1 MQPMTEAVSQPAGRA
16 VRARDSACFAIVW
29 LQKADVAM
37 EQQVLQVVNA
47 HDGVIEARVARDAPL
62 ILMVDYDPLRVR
74 ASRLLEVMS
83 GFGVRARLVG
93 C

>member
-37 EQQVLQVVNA
+37 EQQVLQVVN
-47 HDGVIEARVARDAPL
+47 
-62 ILMVDYDPLRVR
+62 MVDYDPLRVR